1 MKHVRAYDQTFEDRD
16 HSIKPKYQTKPPFI
30 MTTKGYRE
38 DGADEGDHGTEG
50 RDDLQE
56 SSEDCPEGRE
66 WNADQFEA
74 DQPEDTYDEGV

>member
-1 MKHVRAYDQTFEDRD
+1 
-16 HSIKPKYQTKPPFI
+16 